1 MICDHCGNFIPAGSS
16 GCPQCGKALASRSRE
31 SGAAARRQGRP
42 DRQREGRLGSYMPTE
57 NPSPTTSAAYAP
69 PRRTGSEGMRPLSM
83 NTGMQPRQLGA
94 RPANRERQIKRRSG
108 HRLMINWAML
118 WTVLLAVTL
127 VAAIGIFVFLRFTDP
142 GQLILARMGRD
153 ANANAMWKYGQELL
167 DQGYLDRSVAA
178 FEKAYELEP
187 EREDIYDRLFQLAD
201 AYEAAGRMSDAEA
214 TYVKLY
220 TDIAPEDSEVY
231 RQVMRLME
239 SQGRQMELSNLLK
252 LAYEKTG
259 DSYFKRERDQ
269 LLPSMPTASKEAGP
283 IKYEQDIQL
292 LSAEEYDIYYI
303 LSDEG
308 ELPEDGTLYT
318 EPIHLGEGSHVVRAV
333 AVSSDLISDEMR
345 IQYSISLPRPAAP
358 YASLAPGVYEKRQRI
373 WLKLIQTEDQ
383 ELLEQKRLR
392 TDQEEEILKKLND
405 ITIYYTLDSQTP
417 TSNSPIY
424 TGEPFLLPLGP
435 STVKAVAV
443 NGFGKVSNV
452 MERTYDI
459 KKPFKLYFSESDNFN
474 DFVIMVTDLDAF
486 IRKFGTPIS
495 QQEIEDDNM
504 DGDCLL
510 LSYSWG
516 EARFFMTD
524 KGYVIY
530 AFETNSP
537 NVVGPEKTKIGI
549 SETDVTSLFRDMEM
563 EHNQD
568 GSRSLYFDRQNRKY
582 AMMYHL
588 SAFSDRIDYS
598 YVRQDSLVVT
608 LSYFLENSR
617 VVKMGIHT
625 SLNNQWG
632 T

>member
-1 MICDHCGNFIPAGSS
+1 MICDHCGNYIPDGSVV
-16 GCPQCGKALASRSRE
+16 CPQCGKALNRRPRE
-31 SGAAARRQGRP
+31 NGAAARRQGRP
-42 DRQREGRLGSYMPTE
+42 DRQPEGRLGSYMPTVD
-57 NPSPTTSAAYAP
+57 NPPMPNEAYAP
-69 PRRTGSEGMRPLSM
+69 PRRAGSEGLRPVSM
-83 NTGMQPRQLGA
+83 NTGMQPRQIGP
-94 RPANRERQIKRRSG
+94 RPAGRDQLLKRRP
-108 HRLMINWAML
+108 HRLMINWALL
-118 WTVLLAVTL
+118 WTVLAVVVL
-127 VAAIGIFVFLRFTDP
+127 VAIIGAYAFLRFTDA
-142 GQLILARMGRD
+142 GQLIMARMGRD

-187 EREDIYDRLFQLAD
+187 EREDIYDRLLQLAD
-201 AYEAAGRMSDAEA
+201 AYEAAGRLGDAEA
-214 TYVKLY
+214 VYVKMY
-220 TDIAPEDSEVY
+220 TDIAEDDPEVY

-239 SQGRQMELSNLLK
+239 GQGRQMELAALLK

-259 DSYFKRERDQ
+259 DSYFRRERDQ

-292 LSAEEYDIYYI
+292 LSAEDYDIYYI

-318 EPIHLGEGSHVVRAV
+318 DPIHLGEGSHVIRAV

-358 YASLAPGVYEKRQRI
+358 YASLAPGPYEKRQRI
-373 WLKLIQTEDQ
+373 WLKLIKTEDQ
-383 ELLEQKRLR
+383 ELLEQKRLLS
-392 TDQEEEILKKLND
+392 DQEEEILKKLND

-452 MERTYDI
+452 MERTYEI

-474 DFVIMVTDLDAF
+474 DFTIMVTEKDAF
-486 IRKFGTPIS
+486 IRKFGSPS
-495 QQEIEDDNM
+495 SEREIEDENM
-504 DGDCLL
+504 EGQCQV

-524 KGYVIY
+524 NGYVIY
-530 AFETNSP
+530 AFETNSQ
-537 NVVGPEKTKIGI
+537 NVVGPEKTKIGM
-549 SETDVTSLFRDMEM
+549 SETDVTSLFRDMGM

-568 GSRSLYFDRQNRKY
+568 GSRSLYYDKQNRKY

-588 SAFSDRIDYS
+588 SPTNDRIDYS

-608 LSYFLENSR
+608 LSYYLQDHR
-617 VVKMGIHT
+617 VVRMGIQT
-625 SLNNQWG
+625 SLENQWG
-632 T
+632 F

>member
-1 MICDHCGNFIPAGSS
+1 MICDHCGNFIPDGSAV
-16 GCPQCGKALASRSRE
+16 CPQCGKALSRRPRE

-42 DRQREGRLGSYMPTE
+42 DRQREGRLGSYMPTVD
-57 NPSPTTSAAYAP
+57 NPPLTPNESYAP
-69 PRRTGSEGMRPLSM
+69 PRRTGSEGLRPVSM
-83 NTGMQPRQLGA
+83 NTGMQPRQIVP
-94 RPANRERQIKRRSG
+94 RPTGRPLKRHP
-108 HRLMINWAML
+108 HRLMINWALL
-118 WTVLLAVTL
+118 WTVLAVVVM
-127 VAAIGIFVFLRFTDP
+127 VAVIGAYAFLRFTDA
-142 GQLILARMGRD
+142 GQLIMARMGRD

-178 FEKAYELEP
+178 VEKAYELEP
-187 EREDIYDRLFQLAD
+187 EREDIYDRLLQLAD
-201 AYEAAGRMSDAEA
+201 AYEAAGRLGDAEA
-214 TYVKLY
+214 VYVKIY
-220 TDIAPEDSEVY
+220 TDIAEDDPEVY

-239 SQGRQMELSNLLK
+239 GQGRQMELAALLK

-259 DSYFKRERDQ
+259 DSYFRRERDQ

-292 LSAEEYDIYYI
+292 LSAEDYDIYYI

-318 EPIHLGEGSHVVRAV
+318 EPIHLGEGSHVIRAV

-358 YASLAPGVYEKRQRI
+358 YASLAPGPYEKRQRI
-373 WLKLIQTEDQ
+373 WLKLIKTEDQ
-383 ELLEQKRLR
+383 ELLEQKRLLS
-392 TDQEEEILKKLND
+392 DQEEEILKKLND

-424 TGEPFLLPLGP
+424 TGDPFLLPLGP

-459 KKPFKLYFSESDNFN
+459 KKPFKLYFSDSDNFS
-474 DFVIMVTDLDAF
+474 DFTIMVTEKDAF
-486 IRKFGTPIS
+486 IRKFGTPNS
-495 QQEIEDDNM
+495 EREIEDENM
-504 DGDCLL
+504 EGQCQLL
-510 LSYSWG
+510 TYAWG

-524 KGYVIY
+524 RGYVIY
-530 AFETNSP
+530 AFETNSQ
-537 NVVGPEKTKIGI
+537 NVVGPEKTKIGM
-549 SETDVTSLFRDMEM
+549 SETDVTSLFRDMGM

-568 GSRSLYFDRQNRKY
+568 GSRSLYYDKQNRKY

-588 SAFSDRIDYS
+588 SPTNDRIDYS

-608 LSYFLENSR
+608 LSYYLQDHR
-617 VVKMGIHT
+617 VIRMGIQT
-625 SLNNQWG
+625 SLENQWG

>member
-1 MICDHCGNFIPAGSS
+1 MV
-16 GCPQCGKALASRSRE
+16 CPQCGKALISRPRE

-42 DRQREGRLGSYMPTE
+42 DRQREGKLGSYMPTVD
-57 NPSPTTSAAYAP
+57 NPPTVQTEPYAR
-69 PRRTGSEGMRPLSM
+69 PRRMGSEGMRPVSM
-83 NTGMQPRQLGA
+83 NTGMQPRQLGSRA
-94 RPANRERQIKRRSG
+94 SGRNQQMMRRPAKRR
-108 HRLMINWAML
+108 MINWALL
-118 WTVLLAVTL
+118 WTVLLAVL
-127 VAAIGIFVFLRFTDP
+127 VVAAVGVYGFLRFTDS

-153 ANANAMWKYGQELL
+153 ANATAMWKYGQELL

-187 EREDIYDRLFQLAD
+187 DREDIYNRLFQLAD
-201 AYEAAGRMSDAEA
+201 AYEAAGRMDDAEA
-214 TYVKLY
+214 VYVKLY
-220 TDIAPEDSEVY
+220 TDIAPEDSDVY

-239 SQGRQMELSNLLK
+239 SQNRQMELAALLK
-252 LAYEKTG
+252 LAYEKTN
-259 DSYFKRERDQ
+259 DSFFKRERDQ

-292 LSAEEYDIYYI
+292 LSAEDYDIYYI

-318 EPIHLGEGSHVVRAV
+318 EPIHLGEGAHVIRAV
-333 AVSSDLISDEMR
+333 AMSSDLISDEMR

-358 YASLAPGVYEKRQRI
+358 YASLAPGPYEKRQRI
-373 WLKLIQTEDQ
+373 WLKLIKTEDQ

-392 TDQEEEILKKLND
+392 SDQEEEILKKLND

-417 TSNSPIY
+417 NSNSPIY
-424 TGEPFLLPLGP
+424 TGDPFLLPLGP

-443 NGFGKVSNV
+443 NGFGKASNV

-459 KKPFKLYFSESDNFN
+459 KKPFKLYFSESDNFS
-474 DFVIMVTDLDAF
+474 DFTIMETEKDVFL
-486 IRKFGTPIS
+486 RKFGTPS
-495 QQEIEDDNM
+495 SEMEIEDENM
-504 DGDCLL
+504 EGLCQLL
-510 LSYSWG
+510 RYSWG

-530 AFETNSP
+530 AFESNSP
-537 NVVGPEKTKIGI
+537 NVVGPEKTKMGM
-549 SETDVTSLFRDMEM
+549 SETDVTSLFRDMGM

-568 GSRSLYFDRQNRKY
+568 GSRSLYYDKQNRKY

-588 SAFSDRIDYS
+588 TPTNDRIDYS

-608 LSYFLENSR
+608 LSYYLQDHR
-617 VVKMGIHT
+617 VVRMGIHT

>member
-1 MICDHCGNFIPAGSS
+1 MICDHCGNFIPDGAAV
-16 GCPQCGKALASRSRE
+16 CPQCGKPVTSPPRE
-31 SGAAARRQGRP
+31 TGAAGRRQGRP
-42 DRQREGRLGSYMPTE
+42 DRARENRMGSYMPVD
-57 NPSPTTSAAYAP
+57 NPPLSSGSAYAP
-69 PRRTGSEGMRPLSM
+69 PRRAGSEGMRPLSM
-83 NTGMQPRQLGA
+83 NTGMQPI
-94 RPANRERQIKRRSG
+94 RPGTRPMGRDQSLKRRPG
-108 HRLMINWAML
+108 HRRMINWAML
-118 WTVLLAVTL
+118 WTVTLALLL
-127 VAAIGIFVFLRFTDP
+127 VAAVGAFAFLRFTDS

-153 ANANAMWKYGQELL
+153 ANANAMWAYGQELL

-178 FEKAYELEP
+178 MEKAYEMEP

-201 AYEAAGRMSDAEA
+201 AYEAAGKLGDAEA
-214 TYVKLY
+214 VYVKLY
-220 TDIAPEDSEVY
+220 TDIAPEDPEVY

-239 SQGRQMELSNLLK
+239 GQGRQMELAALLK
-252 LAYEKTG
+252 LAYEKTS
-259 DSYFKRERDQ
+259 DSYFRRERDQ

-292 LSAEEYDIYYI
+292 LSAEDYDIYYI

-308 ELPEDGTLYT
+308 ALPEDGTLYT
-318 EPIHLGEGSHVVRAV
+318 EPIHLGEGTHVVRAV

-358 YASLAPGVYEKRQRI
+358 YASLAPGPYEKRQRI
-373 WLKLIQTEDQ
+373 WLKLVETEDQ
-383 ELLEQKRLR
+383 KLLEQQRLR
-392 TDQEEEILKKLND
+392 SPQEEAILAKLKD

-452 MERTYDI
+452 MERTYDV
-459 KKPFKLYFSESDNFN
+459 KKPFKLYFSDSDNFS
-474 DFVIMVTDLDAF
+474 DFTIMITDKDAF
-486 IRKFGTPIS
+486 IRKFGTPLEER
-495 QQEIEDDNM
+495 EIEDDNM

-510 LSYSWG
+510 ATYSWG

-530 AFETNSP
+530 AFESTSP
-537 NVVGPEKTKIGI
+537 NITGPEKTKIGM
-549 SETDVTSLFRDMEM
+549 SETDVTSLFRDMGM

-568 GSRSLYFDRQNRKY
+568 GSRSLYYDKQNRKY

-588 SAFSDRIDYS
+588 SAFNDRIDYS

-608 LSYFLENSR
+608 LSYYLESSR
-617 VVKMGIHT
+617 VVRMGIHT

-632 T
+632 Y

>member
-1 MICDHCGNFIPAGSS
+1 MICDHCGNFIPDGSAV
-16 GCPQCGKALASRSRE
+16 CPQCGKALARRPRE

-42 DRQREGRLGSYMPTE
+42 DRQRGGRLGSYMPTVD
-57 NPSPTTSAAYAP
+57 NPSPAPNEVYAP
-69 PRRTGSEGMRPLSM
+69 PRRTGSEGLRPVSM
-83 NTGMQPRQLGA
+83 NTGMQPRQLGSRSVGRD
-94 RPANRERQIKRRSG
+94 RPVKRRPG
-108 HRLMINWAML
+108 RRLMINWALL
-118 WTVLLAVTL
+118 WTVLAVVVL
-127 VAAIGIFVFLRFTDP
+127 VAVIGTYAFLRFTDA
-142 GQLILARMGRD
+142 GQLIMARMGRD

-187 EREDIYDRLFQLAD
+187 EREDIYDRLLQLAD
-201 AYEAAGRMSDAEA
+201 AYEAAGRLGDAEA
-214 TYVKLY
+214 VYVKMY
-220 TDIAPEDSEVY
+220 TDIAEDDPEVY

-239 SQGRQMELSNLLK
+239 GQGRQMELAALLK

-259 DSYFKRERDQ
+259 DSYFRRERDQ

-292 LSAEEYDIYYI
+292 LSAEDYDIYYI

-358 YASLAPGVYEKRQRI
+358 YASLAPGPYEKRQRI
-373 WLKLIQTEDQ
+373 WLKLIKTEDQ
-383 ELLEQKRLR
+383 ELLEQKRLLSE
-392 TDQEEEILKKLND
+392 QEEEILKKLND

-459 KKPFKLYFSESDNFN
+459 KKPFKLYFSDSD
-474 DFVIMVTDLDAF
+474 DFSDFTIMVTERDAF
-486 IRKFGTPIS
+486 IRKYGTPMNER
-495 QQEIEDDNM
+495 EIEDENM
-504 DGDCLL
+504 EGQCLL
-510 LSYSWG
+510 MTYSWG

-524 KGYVIY
+524 KGYVILEHNY
-530 AFETNSP
+530 RRGHLEIDLIALDGDELVIVEVKSRAYD
-537 NVVGPEKTKIGI
+537 NVLRPEKAVDHKKRL
-549 SETDVTSLFRDMEM
+549 SLIRLANEYVKN
-563 EHNQD
+563 HN
-568 GSRSLYFDRQNRKY
+568 RRENVRFDIVSIVSNTNGTEIR
-582 AMMYHL
+582 HL
-588 SAFSDRIDYS
+588 KNAYNVMSF
-598 YVRQDSLVVT
+598 
-608 LSYFLENSR
+608 
-617 VVKMGIHT
+617 
-625 SLNNQWG
+625 
-632 T
+632 